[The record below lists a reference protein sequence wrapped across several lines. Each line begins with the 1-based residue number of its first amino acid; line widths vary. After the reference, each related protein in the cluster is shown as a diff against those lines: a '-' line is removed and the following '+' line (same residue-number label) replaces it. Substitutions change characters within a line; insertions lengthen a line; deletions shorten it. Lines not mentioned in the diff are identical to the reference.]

1 MYSRSE
7 PVEASFFPQ
16 PISMAGTRESAS
28 AEAANLAKRFIV
40 NSSKTAGCV
49 GNLIR

>member
-7 PVEASFFPQ
+7 LAAVSFFPQ

-28 AEAANLAKRFIV
+28 AEAANLAKQFIV
-40 NSSKTAGCV
+40 NSSKTAGHA
-49 GNLIR
+49 GNLLC